1 MMARPKL
8 RVRKISVVAAPMME
22 VELPADSDVQGVEL
36 LSLQL
41 DEGFLRQSIEIYI
54 VAPEGVPE
62 VLRSAWLVPV
72 DGEVPSAAA
81 EAERLG
87 VVSRFEDKVAGTSM
101 TRPVTCVV
109 LLETQDQARHRHS
122 ARRSW

>member
-8 RVRKISVVAAPMME
+8 RVRKIAVVAAPMME

-36 LSLQL
+36 ASLL
-41 DEGFLRQSIEIYI
+41 EEGSLRQFVEIYI

-72 DGEVPSAAA
+72 EGEVPSAAA

-87 VVSRFEDKVAGTSM
+87 VVSRLVEDKVAGAPT